1 MKNMFKMGIGCALIT
16 SGILMVME
24 VLKEEY

>member
-1 MKNMFKMGIGCALIT
+1 MKTMFKMGFGCALIM